1 MKTPINITAQALLH
15 LQTLCQS
22 DAAIGFRLSVK
33 EAGCSGYRYVPDLC
47 HELHEGDIAFNH
59 DGLMV
64 YIPEA
69 SLVYL
74 EGITVDLTIKSLG
87 QSQLIFKNPQA
98 EDHCGCGESFSIKAS
113 EDAADDSND
122 RA

>member
-1 MKTPINITAQALLH
+1 MSNPIHITPVALSYLCDM
-15 LQTLCQS
+15 CQS
-22 DAAIGFRLSVK
+22 SSALGFRLSVK

-47 HELHEGDIAFNH
+47 HELRDDDVVFKH

-74 EGITVDLTIKSLG
+74 EGVTVDLTIKSLG

-98 EDHCGCGESFSIKAS
+98 EDHCGCGESFSIKAK
-113 EDAADDSND
+113 EDAADDIND
-122 RA
+122 